1 MEKLRKTM
9 RKELTIRMR
18 NFRILARN
26 IRDGFK
32 NVFRNLSLSFASISC
47 ITVTLIIVSAA
58 ILGSWNVENFT
69 NLIRD
74 DFTIVAFVNNKATDE
89 DKENIKK
96 ELEKIKNIE
105 SIDFISKKDIMI
117 DMKNSSDTFNTVMS
131 SWDESENPLD
141 DTYQIRVKND
151 EKISKTAS
159 KIKKIDKIDKVSYG
173 EGMVDSMISIFKI
186 IKNMLI
192 VIVIALVV
200 VTAFLIVNTIKITIF
215 SRQEEIEIKRLVG
228 ASNFSIKQP
237 FVIEGLIIGILG
249 SIIPMIA
256 TIYGYS
262 YLYTKTGGKIF
273 SQFIRLVK
281 PFPFSIYVSL
291 ILLVIGVLVGMYG
304 SNRAVRK
311 YLKI

>member
-1 MEKLRKTM
+1 
-9 RKELTIRMR
+9 MR
-18 NFRILARN
+18 NIRILIRN

-32 NVFRNLSLSFASISC
+32 NVFRNISLSIASISC
-47 ITVTLIIVSAA
+47 ITVTLIIVAAA
-58 ILGSWNVENFT
+58 IVGSWNVENFT
-69 NLIRD
+69 DLIRD
-74 DFTIVAFVNNKATDE
+74 DFTIVAFIKNDATDE
-89 DKENIKK
+89 EIDKIKV

-105 SIDFISKKDIMI
+105 SIEFISKKDIMEQ
-117 DMKNSSDTFNTVMS
+117 MKSSSDTFNSVMS

-141 DTYQIRVKND
+141 ATYQIRVKND
-151 EKISKTAS
+151 EKISKTAER
-159 KIKKIDKIDKVSYG
+159 IKTIDKIEKVSYG

-186 IKNMLI
+186 IKNVLI

-237 FVIEGLIIGILG
+237 FVIEGLLIGILG
-249 SIIPMIA
+249 SIIPIIT

-262 YLYTKTGGKIF
+262 YLYQKTGGKLF
-273 SQFIRLVK
+273 SQFIKLVK
-281 PFPFSIYVSL
+281 PFPFSLYVSL
-291 ILLVIGVLVGMYG
+291 ILLAIGVLVGMYG
-304 SNRAVRK
+304 SNKAVRK